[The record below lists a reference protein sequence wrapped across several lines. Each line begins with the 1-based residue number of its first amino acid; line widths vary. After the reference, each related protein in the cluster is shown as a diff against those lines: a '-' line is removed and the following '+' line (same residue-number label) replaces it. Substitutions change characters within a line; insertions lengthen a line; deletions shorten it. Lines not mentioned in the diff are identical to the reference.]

1 MTTLALDIN
10 DLVKDYG
17 ATRAVDHVTLALE
30 PGEVVGFLGPNGAGK
45 STTLRLSLGL
55 LRPTSGTVQILG
67 YRAGSDE
74 ARAHVAYVAG
84 DVSLW
89 PQLTGAD
96 TLTLLASLPTWEG
109 LSGAPN
115 APVVRATPAAPLAGT
130 LVQFE
135 ARTDTDAAY
144 TDQLVER
151 FELDTSKRVR
161 AYSKGNRQKVAL
173 IGAFATRAEVLL
185 LDEPTSGLDP
195 LMERV
200 FRECVVEARDRGQAI
215 LLSSHMLS
223 EVEHLCSRVAMIRSG
238 QLVAVADVAQLQAHV
253 GVEFDVIGDAG
264 DLSVVPGVTRV
275 ETLPDGV
282 RVRVVG
288 APGAFFAALA
298 SANVTAVHG
307 REASLEEIFLS
318 YYDVAPTA

>member
-1 MTTLALDIN
+1 VTTLALDIN

-96 TLTLLASLPTWEG
+96 TLTLLASLHG
-109 LSGAPN
+109 S
-115 APVVRATPAAPLAGT
+115 
-130 LVQFE
+130 
-135 ARTDTDAAY
+135 TDAAY

>member
-55 LRPTSGTVQILG
+55 LRPTSGTVQVLG
-67 YRAGSDE
+67 HRAGSDE

-96 TLTLLASLPTWEG
+96 TLTLLASLHG
-109 LSGAPN
+109 S
-115 APVVRATPAAPLAGT
+115 
-130 LVQFE
+130 
-135 ARTDTDAAY
+135 TDATY
-144 TDQLVER
+144 TEQLVER
-151 FELDTSKRVR
+151 FELDTSKRLR

-238 QLVAVADVAQLQAHV
+238 QLVAVADVAQLQAHI

-275 ETLPDGV
+275 EALPDGV

>member
-1 MTTLALDIN
+1 VTTLALDIN

-55 LRPTSGTVQILG
+55 LRPTSGTVQVLG
-67 YRAGSDE
+67 HRAGSDE

-96 TLTLLASLPTWEG
+96 TLTLLASLHG
-109 LSGAPN
+109 S
-115 APVVRATPAAPLAGT
+115 
-130 LVQFE
+130 
-135 ARTDTDAAY
+135 TDATY
-144 TDQLVER
+144 TEQLVER
-151 FELDTSKRVR
+151 FELDTSKRLR

-238 QLVAVADVAQLQAHV
+238 QLVAVADVAQLQAHI

-275 ETLPDGV
+275 EALPDGV